1 VFSLSPSS
9 GLTSFQIQEVQAA
22 AQAIAHNRCSLSGS
36 ARQNPR
42 TCRLSRPRLVAVA
55 AAIIVLV
62 FFDIKIEKVNTL
74 GMEVTGLTTRVLLWT
89 LVAILQSLQPAGV

>member
-22 AQAIAHNRCSLSGS
+22 AQAIAQPLLVVRIGT
-36 ARQNPR
+36 ANPR